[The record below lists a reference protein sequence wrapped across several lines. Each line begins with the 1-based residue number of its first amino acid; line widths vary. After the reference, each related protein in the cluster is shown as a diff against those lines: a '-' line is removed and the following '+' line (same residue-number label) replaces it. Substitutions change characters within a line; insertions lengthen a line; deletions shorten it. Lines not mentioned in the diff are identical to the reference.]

1 MISFET
7 KIRVEYHHTDQM
19 GVVHHS
25 NYVKFFEVAR
35 TEWLRANGLTYAEME
50 RRGVMMPI
58 VDVQVKYR
66 MPAYY
71 DELITVKAMVEE
83 LPMALEC
90 ELVSYDIE
98 SNHMVGRIVNVSV
111 DESVL
116 GEDGNVDAGLL
127 QPIVYDPVR
136 LEYRVLGEKVGKAF
150 SDGKKLL

>member
-58 VDVQVKYR
+58 VDVAVKYR
-66 MPAYY
+66 NPALY
-71 DELITVKAMVEE
+71 DELISVTAFVDEA
-83 LPMALEC
+83 PMARMTFRYE
-90 ELVSYDIE
+90 V
-98 SNHMVGRIVNVSV
+98 R
-111 DESVL
+111 
-116 GEDGNVDAGLL
+116 GEDGRDIATGSTT
-127 QPIVYDPVR
+127 
-136 LEYRVLGEKVGKAF
+136 LGFIDKETRRPTRAPQWLMEVI
-150 SDGKKLL
+150 KL

>member
-58 VDVQVKYR
+58 VDVAVKYR
-66 MPAYY
+66 NPAVY
-71 DELITVKAMVEE
+71 DELISVTAFVDAM
-83 LPMALEC
+83 PMARMTFRYE
-90 ELVSYDIE
+90 V
-98 SNHMVGRIVNVSV
+98 R
-111 DESVL
+111 
-116 GEDGNVDAGLL
+116 GEDGREIASGSTTLGFIDSQTRRPMRAPQWLL
-127 QPIVYDPVR
+127 EVI
-136 LEYRVLGEKVGKAF
+136 
-150 SDGKKLL
+150 KL